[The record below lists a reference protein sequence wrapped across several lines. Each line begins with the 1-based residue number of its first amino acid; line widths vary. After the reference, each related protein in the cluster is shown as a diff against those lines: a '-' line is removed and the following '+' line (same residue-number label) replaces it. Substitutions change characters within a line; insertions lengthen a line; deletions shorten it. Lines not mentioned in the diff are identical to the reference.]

1 MFLEEIKMI
10 NQAKQSK
17 DYDLWSDSAYDD
29 YDYEAEIKR
38 EYEELGY
45 NPREV
50 NPVGKEKSSQ

>member
-1 MFLEEIKMI
+1 MI

-50 NPVGKEKSSQ
+50 TPVGKEKSSQ